1 MTERQFEELRKLL
14 FWIWFTNAVSF
25 ELVIYLLVRYRL

>member
-14 FWIWFTNAVSF
+14 FRILLTNAISF
-25 ELVIYLLVRYRL
+25 ATIICLLAR

>member
-14 FWIWFTNAVSF
+14 FRIWFTNAISF
-25 ELVIYLLVRYRL
+25 GIIIGLLARR